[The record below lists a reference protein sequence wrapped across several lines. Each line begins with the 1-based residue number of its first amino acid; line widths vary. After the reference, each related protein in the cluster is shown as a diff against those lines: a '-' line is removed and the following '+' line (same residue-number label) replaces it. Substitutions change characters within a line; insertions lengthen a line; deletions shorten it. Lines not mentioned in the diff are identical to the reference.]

1 MPEENYP
8 TDAMREE
15 ARRGL
20 EWRRE
25 YGRGGTAV
33 GVARARD
40 IARRANL
47 SDDTIR
53 RMNSYFARHEVDKK
67 GQGFSPG
74 EPGYPSAGRIA
85 WALWGGDPGK
95 RWAAAWVRRKESQ
108 NQQTQNTMKIL
119 SIENKA
125 AKLRLDEQVDSNSI
139 KPLVQ
144 EIERVFGAEAAQ
156 NGLVTGEIT
165 NCIANAADTLDI
177 DIHSPGGSVMDGYV
191 LYNAIKD
198 MRERGVYVTAHVQLA
213 ASMASVIAMAADRIV
228 MREGGRMMI
237 HDASAV
243 TMGNADEHSAK
254 ATLLESISDEIAGI
268 YAGRT
273 GMDKK
278 AARALMKK
286 ETWMDGN
293 QAVEMGFA
301 DESFD
306 SKPKGMTGILSK
318 LFPGNDE
325 VAKLEAAIADAD
337 TLRNDLATA
346 QARIDEL
353 APLAE
358 ANANLQIELNDLNA
372 KLAESEK
379 VAAENQET
387 IENLKAEVEAVE
399 AKAAAKAS
407 EILAEQGHP
416 APVKLVEEGTE
427 TKSILDQFN
436 DLKGNEATAFYR
448 KHRKAILA
456 AQSKA

>member
-8 TDAMREE
+8 NEGMIAE
-15 ARRGL
+15 AKRGL

-67 GQGFSPG
+67 GEGFSPG

-85 WALWGGDPGK
+85 WALWGGDPGQ
-95 RWAAAWVRRKESQ
+95 RWAAAWVRRKDS
-108 NQQTQNTMKIL
+108 NNNDTTMKIL

-144 EIERVFGAEAAQ
+144 EIERVFGHEAAQ
-156 NGLVTGEIT
+156 NGLVTGDIT
-165 NCIANAADTLDI
+165 ACIDNAADTLDI
-177 DIHSPGGSVMDGYV
+177 EIHSPGGSVMDGYV

-243 TMGNADEHSAK
+243 TMGNAEEHLGK
-254 ATLLESISDEIAGI
+254 ANLLESISDEIAGI
-268 YAGRT
+268 YSGRT

-286 ETWMDGN
+286 ETWMDGKE
-293 QAVEMGFA
+293 AVSLGFA

-306 SKPKGMTGILSK
+306 TQPKGMTGILSK

-337 TLRNDLATA
+337 SLRNDLTA
-346 QARIDEL
+346 AQNRIDEL

-358 ANANLQIELNDLNA
+358 VNA
-372 KLAESEK
+372 KLQADLNELTAKITEADK
-379 VAAENQET
+379 LANENAET
-387 IENLKAEVEAVE
+387 IAELKAEVEAVDE
-399 AKAAAKAS
+399 KAAIKAA
-407 EILAEQGHP
+407 ELLAQQGHP
-416 APVKLVEEGTE
+416 APVALIEEGTE
-427 TKSILDQFN
+427 TKNILEQFEA
-436 DLKGNEATAFYR
+436 LKGGEATAFYR

-456 AQSKA
+456 AQAKL

>member
-8 TDAMREE
+8 NEGMIAE
-15 ARRGL
+15 AKRGL

-53 RMNSYFARHEVDKK
+53 RMNSYFARHEVDK
-67 GQGFSPG
+67 QADGFSPG

-85 WALWGGDPGK
+85 WALWGGDPGQ
-95 RWAAAWVRRKESQ
+95 RWAAAWVRRKDNQ
-108 NQQTQNTMKIL
+108 NDNTDNTMKIL
-119 SIENKA
+119 TIENKA

-156 NGLVTGEIT
+156 NGLVTGDII
-165 NCIANAADTLDI
+165 NCIDNAADTLDI
-177 DIHSPGGSVMDGYV
+177 EIHSPGGSVMDGYV

-198 MRERGVYVTAHVQLA
+198 MRDRGVYVTAHVQLA

-243 TMGNADEHSAK
+243 TMGNAEEHSAK

-286 ETWMDGN
+286 ETWMDGK
-293 QAVEMGFA
+293 QAVALGFA
-301 DESFD
+301 DASFD
-306 SKPKGMTGILSK
+306 SAPKGMTGILSK

-337 TLRNDLATA
+337 SLRNDLATA

-358 ANANLQIELNDLNA
+358 VNAKLQSDLNDLTA
-372 KLAESEK
+372 KLAEADKLANEH
-379 VAAENQET
+379 AET
-387 IENLKAEVEAVE
+387 IVALKAEVEAVDE
-399 AKAAAKAS
+399 KASIKAA
-407 EILAEQGHP
+407 ELLAQQGHP
-416 APVKLVEEGTE
+416 APVKLVEEGSE
-427 TKSILDQFN
+427 SKSILEQFEA
-436 DLKGNEATAFYR
+436 LKGGEATEFYR

-456 AQSKA
+456 AQSKL